1 MKGVDISKIL
11 ASLTPLLL
19 AAMWWVISSV
29 NDIHQDI
36 TEIRGNMMMLIDPN
50 GQIIPSPDNAIA
62 RQELK
67 EDIITRIHDLQ
78 VRLKL
83 LEAKGGN

>member
-67 EDIITRIHDLQ
+67 EDIVTRIHDLQ

>member
-1 MKGVDISKIL
+1 MKGLDISKVL
-11 ASLTPLLL
+11 ASLTPVLL

-29 NDIHQDI
+29 NALHQDI

-50 GQIIPSPDNAIA
+50 GQIIPSPGNAIA

-67 EDIITRIHDLQ
+67 EDIVTRIHDLQ

-83 LEAKGGN
+83 LEAQNGD